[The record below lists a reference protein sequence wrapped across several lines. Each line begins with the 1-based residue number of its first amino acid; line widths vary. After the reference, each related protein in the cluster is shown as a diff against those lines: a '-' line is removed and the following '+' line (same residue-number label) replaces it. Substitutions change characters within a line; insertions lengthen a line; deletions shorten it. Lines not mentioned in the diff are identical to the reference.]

1 MDIWP
6 FWPFFIA
13 KNVDKTRILDT
24 APHATVF
31 LVIFIRWGSIN
42 EKWGAVDET
51 GDNRPLLGITFML
64 LGEYNHNLDTKGRM
78 AIPAKFREKLLAGA
92 IITRGIDNCLFVF
105 ANAEWEKLAQKL
117 IALPLAQ
124 ADARAFV
131 RLMLSGATDVEIDS
145 QGRILI
151 PDSLRKYAGLK
162 KEVVV
167 AGLYNRIEVWDEA
180 TWTAYKMKTETTSE
194 EIAEKLGELGI

>member
-1 MDIWP
+1 
-6 FWPFFIA
+6 
-13 KNVDKTRILDT
+13 
-24 APHATVF
+24 
-31 LVIFIRWGSIN
+31 
-42 EKWGAVDET
+42 
-51 GDNRPLLGITFML
+51 ML
-64 LGEYNHNLDTKGRM
+64 LGEYKHNLDTKGRM
-78 AIPAKFREKLLAGA
+78 AIPAKFREKLSAGA

-105 ANAEWEKLAQKL
+105 ADTEWEKLANKL

-167 AGLYNRIEVWDEA
+167 AGLYNRIEVWDEP
-180 TWTAYKMKTETTSE
+180 TWSAYKMKTETTSE

>member
-1 MDIWP
+1 
-6 FWPFFIA
+6 
-13 KNVDKTRILDT
+13 
-24 APHATVF
+24 
-31 LVIFIRWGSIN
+31 
-42 EKWGAVDET
+42 
-51 GDNRPLLGITFML
+51 ML

-78 AIPAKFREKLLAGA
+78 AIPAKFRDKLSAGA
-92 IITRGIDNCLFVF
+92 IITRGIDNCLFIF
-105 ANAEWEKLAQKL
+105 GTSEWDKLAQKL

-131 RLMLSGATDVEIDS
+131 RLMLSGASDVEIDS

-162 KEVVV
+162 KAVVV
-167 AGLYNRIEVWDEA
+167 AGLYNRIEVWDE
-180 TWTAYKMKTETTSE
+180 TNWSVYKTKTETSSQ